1 MHVHICLL
9 SMLHCLRVQVV
20 VLDDEDVEDPTYLLE
35 TVLRTKPFYLIVEAN
50 KRASEYVQRLAV
62 ILTDEAFQLPLA
74 HAYCYRQMM
83 KAKRGGKGSAPEV
96 SNARLPMKRKRGS
109 RRSAPEVSNV
119 RLPMKRN
126 RNRRSAPE
134 VSNVRLP
141 YEGEQPDEA

>member
-1 MHVHICLL
+1 MHVHICLP

-96 SNARLPMKRKRGS
+96 SNARLPKKRKRGS
-109 RRSAPEVSNV
+109 
-119 RLPMKRN
+119 
-126 RNRRSAPE
+126 RRSAPE